1 MENILPDFKI
11 NGMWVKNFTVT
22 KGVYARTRSY
32 YAWKSL
38 KRRCLECNS
47 VNNFKDFQ
55 HFAESMRS
63 LDFLY
68 ERESNGKLWQVDKD
82 FNLNGDRS
90 YCEDN
95 IILLPNEINPFITNM
110 DVDRELPL
118 GVIFIDR
125 TKGGKFKGLTKAY
138 RANCKDRVVFGGT
151 KYLQYYDN
159 PLDAH
164 LSWVEEKKALLC
176 SKMKQES

>member
-1 MENILPDFKI
+1 
-11 NGMWVKNFTVT
+11 MWVKNFTVE

-38 KRRCLECNS
+38 KRRCVEYSS